1 VTDIDRPVAWIT
13 GAGSGL
19 GRAVA
24 LRLVAEGY
32 AIAATSRSLP
42 DLEALA
48 AEPASRNV
56 IHAYAGDV
64 TDREAIADMATRIE
78 AELGPIQLVFL
89 SAGGYIP
96 FPIEQFSAEKTMAT
110 MRLNVGGVANVLEA
124 VIPRFL
130 ARKRGHIA
138 VVSSLAQYRG
148 LCRTTAYGASKAA
161 LLAMCE
167 TLYLQGTPKG
177 IKVQIVVPGYIQT
190 RMTEKAPFPLP
201 HIMTAEAA
209 AEEAVKGLKSNRFQ
223 IQMPKHFV
231 RKFQLARLL
240 PSSIYFWMAS
250 RSPDFGGVR
259 PASFRGSS

>member
-1 VTDIDRPVAWIT
+1 MSDNHRPVAWIT

-24 LRLVAEGY
+24 LRLVGDGY
-32 AIAATSRSLP
+32 RVAATSRSQN
-42 DLEALA
+42 DLDALA
-48 AEPASRNV
+48 AEPAANGAIRGF
-56 IHAYAGDV
+56 AGDV
-64 TDREAIADMATRIE
+64 TDRAAMADIAGRIE
-78 AELGPIQLVFL
+78 HELGPVDLVFL

-96 FPIEQFSAEKTMAT
+96 FPIEQFSAEKTMDT

-161 LLAMCE
+161 LLSMCE
-167 TLYLQGTPKG
+167 TLYLQGKDKG
-177 IKVQIVVPGYIQT
+177 IKVQIVVPGYIKT
-190 RMTEKAPFPLP
+190 RMTEKSPFPLP
-201 HIMTAEAA
+201 HIMTAEWA

-223 IQMPKHFV
+223 IKMPKHFV

-240 PSSIYFWMAS
+240 PSSIYFWYAS
-250 RSPDFGGVR
+250 RTPDFGGVR
-259 PASFRGSS
+259 PAR

>member
-1 VTDIDRPVAWIT
+1 MPVGTRPVAWIT

-24 LRLVAEGY
+24 LRLVADGY
-32 AIAATSRSLP
+32 AVAATSRSQN
-42 DLEALA
+42 DLDNLT
-48 AEPASRNV
+48 AEQDAKGA
-56 IHAYAGDV
+56 IKAYAGDV
-64 TDREAIADMATRIE
+64 TDRLAMADIANRIE
-78 AELGPIQLVFL
+78 QDVGPIDLVFL

-96 FPIEQFSAEKTMAT
+96 FPIEQFSAEKTMDT

-124 VIPRFL
+124 VIPKFL

-167 TLYLQGTPKG
+167 TLYLQGKDKG
-177 IKVQIVVPGYIQT
+177 IKVQIVVPGYIAT

-201 HIMTAEAA
+201 HIMTAEDA
-209 AEEAVKGLKSNRFQ
+209 AEEAVAGLKSNQFQ
-223 IQMPKHFV
+223 IRMPKHFV

-240 PSSIYFWMAS
+240 PSSIYFWYAA
-250 RSPDFGGVR
+250 RTPDFGGVR
-259 PASFRGSS
+259 PTR